1 MKLNVNHK
9 KIRIEDLKKLFAQIV
24 KFSGVGV
31 LCFVIDYGIML
42 ALKELFNVQYLV
54 AAAISFTISVIV
66 NYILSVRFVFDA
78 NKNHGKMRNFIF
90 FIVFSVIGLL
100 LTELLMWVGVDC
112 IHWSYKLVKIVATA
126 IVMVFNFITRKL
138 FLE

>member
-1 MKLNVNHK
+1 MRKGNLKLNENHK
-9 KIRIEDLKKLFAQIV
+9 KMQIESLKKLFAQIV

-42 ALKELFNVQYLV
+42 ALKELFNVQYLL
-54 AAAISFTISVIV
+54 AAAISFTVSVVV

-78 NKNHGKMRNFIF
+78 NKNHGKMRNFIL

-100 LTELLMWVGVDC
+100 LTELLMWVGY
-112 IHWSYKLVKIVATA
+112 IGAISWSKL
-126 IVMVFNFITRKL
+126 
-138 FLE
+138 